1 MITPEDYF
9 PLASTVEK
17 TFTNLQPSPGDPKSY
32 EHFGIISV
40 NPINGHT
47 IIVFRK
53 GQNHVDNSDCGL
65 IYLRH
70 STDGGANWSPE
81 IQACPGETGV
91 DQRGAVGGYDSNGRL
106 FVFYGRYVPIGFLNP
121 GWKSMNYRYSNDD
134 GFTWSIEYT
143 LATQAPLQPTNKGFL
158 PNGHIVD
165 VGNNILYQP
174 WYGLDA
180 TNNSYSMY
188 LYKSTDG
195 GLTFPNVI
203 IVYSGPIYYGEQSM
217 VNLGGG
223 NFLILARDNT
233 KFSFRQ
239 FKSEDNCQTWIDQG
253 DTLFVTSFYQSPPWL
268 SFINY
273 EGVGIVACYFTDRG
287 QKKAFVIFGL
297 AKDLIDIGPSS
308 WNLTTIKDIYNY
320 APSDWDNGYQSFF
333 LPQNQYKGIGV
344 GFKEVNSANA
354 YPIVQFTN
362 ISGMKNVLVALGL

>member
-1 MITPEDYF
+1 MKKLSLAFIFAFFSSASLYAQIPDWEWAHSAESNYGIRSNTIALDTNGNIYTTGFGGGGLPIKFDSITINTPYF
-9 PLASTVEK
+9 FISKYSSSGNIQWAKGTVGG
-17 TFTNLQPSPGDPKSY
+17 NNAQ
-32 EHFGIISV
+32 GIGIAIDLF
-40 NPINGHT
+40 NN
-47 IIVFRK
+47 IIVCGK
-53 GQNHVDNSDCGL
+53 SAPDNITFGGITLNATGNFLVKYRPNGSVIWAKNAAGVGNDSASVMHITKDKLGNIYIIGYFNCHNLYIGNTLLNNSQLGGSGSNDCF
-65 IYLRH
+65 I
-70 STDGGANWSPE
+70 AK
-81 IQACPGETGV
+81 
-91 DQRGAVGGYDSNGRL
+91 YDSLG
-106 FVFYGRYVPIGFLNP
+106 NP
-121 GWKSMNYRYSNDD
+121 LWAASS
-134 GFTWSIEYT
+134 
-143 LATQAPLQPTNKGFL
+143 
-158 PNGHIVD
+158 
-165 VGNNILYQP
+165 
-174 WYGLDA
+174 
-180 TNNSYSMY
+180 
-188 LYKSTDG
+188 
-195 GLTFPNVI
+195 
-203 IVYSGPIYYGEQSM
+203 
-217 VNLGGG
+217 GGG

-297 AKDLIDIGPSS
+297 AKDLIDIGASS